1 MRSQDI
7 RQTFIDFFV
16 EKNGHL
22 FVPASPVVPMNDP
35 TILFTNAGMNQ
46 FKDYFLGKG
55 SHSWKRVA
63 NSQPCIRVSGKHND
77 LEDVGYDGT
86 HLTLFE
92 MLGNWSFGDYYKKEA
107 IVWAWELL
115 TEVFGLPKDKLYA
128 TVYET
133 DDESLAL
140 WQTVTDIRHD
150 HILKCG
156 KKDNFWEMGEV
167 GPCGPCS
174 EIHVDTGSDDGTPIS
189 KDPILGVNGEN
200 QRFIEFWNLVF
211 IQYNRLADGTLEDL
225 PEKHVDTGMGLE
237 RLASYLQGKTSA
249 YETDLL
255 RPLISEI
262 EALSGVTYDPGSKGV
277 SHRVMADHIRT
288 VVFSI
293 SDNVMPASD
302 GRGYVIRR
310 LLRRA
315 LRYATQLG
323 FKEPVLYKLVPTLV
337 GVMGDFYP
345 HLVERESFVTQ
356 VIRAEEESF
365 LRTLDAGIR
374 RFEDVSK
381 SAQEISGADAFKL
394 YDTFGFPIDLTQL
407 LARERGLSVDLAG
420 FEVALE
426 EQKNR
431 SRNAAK
437 KEVYVADSDQIQTVS
452 NADLSTTLHHSPY
465 QGVAR
470 GGEARVVM
478 VAEDKLAMARHHTVT
493 HLLQAALR
501 QVLGT
506 HVHQAGSLVDT
517 DRLRF
522 DFTHFQAVSSEQLAE
537 IERLVLEQ
545 IRVDEPVQI
554 LSMSLE
560 EAKASGAMALFGEK
574 YDQHDVRVVKINAF
588 STELCGGTHVIQT
601 GMIEAFKIV
610 SESAV
615 AAGTRRIE
623 AVAGAALVASFLESE
638 KQKLDAQLKAD
649 KQREEAKRLQKE
661 SAKKQAQEMTLGL
674 ENYLKSI
681 EVLSDSVSILS
692 LSLSSD
698 ITGLRLLAD
707 QLVNSRPNLVALLA
721 GCVESQ
727 ANFVVKVGKNA
738 VSIVDANKVI
748 SKLVDVAGGRGG
760 GRPDMAQAGGAS
772 CERITDAF
780 ESAKG
785 HIRDLIS

>member
-1 MRSQDI
+1 MRSQDV

-16 EKNGHL
+16 QKKGHL
-22 FVPASPVVPMNDP
+22 FVPASPVVPLNDP

-46 FKDYFLGKG
+46 FKDTFLGKG
-55 SHSWKRVA
+55 QHAWKRVA

-115 TEVFGLPKDKLYA
+115 TEVFALPKDKLYA

-133 DDESLAL
+133 DDESLTL

-174 EIHVDTGSDDGTPIS
+174 EIHVDTGLDDGTPIS

-225 PEKHVDTGMGLE
+225 PQKHVDTGMGLE

-262 EALSGVTYDPGSKGV
+262 EMLSGVTYDPGSKGV

-315 LRYATQLG
+315 LRYATQIG
-323 FKEPVLYKLVPTLV
+323 FKEPILYRLVPTLV
-337 GVMGDFYP
+337 KIMGDFYP
-345 HLVERESFVTQ
+345 HLAERESFVTQ
-356 VIRAEEESF
+356 VVRAEEESF
-365 LRTLDAGIR
+365 LRTLDSGIR
-374 RFEDVSK
+374 RFDDVSK
-381 SAQEISGADAFKL
+381 GSQIISGPDAFKL

-407 LARERGLSVDLAG
+407 LARERGLSVDSAG

-431 SRNAAK
+431 SRRAAK
-437 KEVYVADSDQIQTVS
+437 KEVYVADSDQIHSVLNS
-452 NADLSTTLHHSPY
+452 DLSTDLHHSPY
-465 QGVAR
+465 QGLAR
-470 GGEARVVM
+470 GGEARVV
-478 VAEDKLAMARHHTVT
+478 VEAHDKLAMARHHTVT

-522 DFTHFQAVSSEQLAE
+522 DFTHFQAVSSEQLVE

-545 IRVDEPVQI
+545 IMADEPVQI

-560 EAKASGAMALFGEK
+560 EAKFSGAMALFGEK
-574 YDQHDVRVVKINAF
+574 YDQNDVRVVKINVF

-601 GMIEAFKIV
+601 RMIESFKIV

-623 AVAGAALVASFLESE
+623 AVAGETLVTAFLESE
-638 KQKLDAQLKAD
+638 KQKVEARLKAE

-661 SAKKQAQEMTLGL
+661 SDKNASEQIRQQLQEYLSKL
-674 ENYLKSI
+674 ESI
-681 EVLSDSVSILS
+681 SDSFFLLREATS
-692 LSLSSD
+692 LD
-698 ITGLRLLAD
+698 MNGLRFLAD
-707 QLVNSRPNLVALLA
+707 QLTEVRPDSVAVLA
-721 GCVESQ
+721 GIDC
-727 ANFVVKVGKNA
+727 FVVKVGKQ
-738 VSIVDANKVI
+738 VKPELDARQILNNLL
-748 SKLVDVAGGRGG
+748 SVAGGRGG
-760 GRPDMAQAGGAS
+760 GTLYMAQAGGVDS
-772 CERITDAF
+772 SKRE
-780 ESAKG
+780 ESL
-785 HIRDLIS
+785 RSLSF